1 MASCLTRLFWILIVS
16 GAAVVAAAPQSL
28 DEVRQL
34 ISRGALAAAEQT
46 AERIVSADPGNAEA
60 WYLLGISRAGLDQVS
75 TAIAAYREAVSLQPG
90 FVDAWNNLGD
100 LLRRSGDLD
109 GALEALNRA
118 LEIDPENPRASLNAG
133 MVSIQL
139 RQFRPAV
146 DRLERAEAGLGDQF
160 LISYSLA
167 RAWIELAEYD
177 RAGPYLE
184 RFHRSPPPGF
194 SGFVELAT
202 LLNQKGAFAPSA
214 ELLLSV
220 PARER
225 SPRMLFLL
233 GQAWFGLDQPVEAHD
248 TFSAMVAASPNDPEG
263 HLWLGYAARG
273 IGRHAEARS
282 ELETALRLDP
292 RSSETLTAL
301 GSFTLET
308 GTAEQAIEWLDR
320 ALALDPDNPATRIEK
335 AVALGRLD
343 RHAEV
348 IDILAGLPDIL
359 AGLPEDDFQRHRAL
373 YLLARAYRQVGKAA
387 EADAALERFRQ
398 LDRQM
403 RETEGRAIGR
413 PRPR

>member
-1 MASCLTRLFWILIVS
+1 MARYSIRFLLTLVVGIAPTVP
-16 GAAVVAAAPQSL
+16 AAGQSL

-34 ISRGALAAAEQT
+34 VTEGNLAAAEQT
-46 AERIVSADPGNAEA
+46 AERIVTADPGNADA
-60 WYLLGISRAGLDQVS
+60 WYLLGISRAGLEQAS
-75 TAIAAYREAVSLQPG
+75 GAIAAYREAVSLQPG
-90 FVDAWNNLGD
+90 FADAWNNLGD

-118 LEIDPENPRASLNAG
+118 LQIDPENAPASLNAG

-139 RQFRPAV
+139 GQFRPAV

-184 RFHRSPPPGF
+184 RFRGSPPPGF

-202 LLNQKGAFAPSA
+202 LLNEKGAFPLSA

-248 TFSAMVAASPNDPEG
+248 TFSAMVAASPTDPDG

-273 IGRHAEARS
+273 IGKHAEARS

-301 GSFTLET
+301 GSVTLET
-308 GTAEQAIEWLDR
+308 GTAEEAIEWLDR
-320 ALALDPDNPATRIEK
+320 ALALDPDNPGTRIEK

-348 IDILAGLPDIL
+348 IDILAD
-359 AGLPEDDFQRHRAL
+359 LPEDDSQRHRAL
-373 YLLARAYRQVGKAA
+373 YLLARAYRQVGKTA

-398 LDRQM
+398 LDRQI
-403 RETEGRAIGR
+403 REAEGRAVGR
-413 PRPR
+413 PQPR